1 LAWELVADV
10 LWLSASDT
18 KWCSADEMGGC
29 VIGQVRRGMP
39 EEWMAQGVVLL
50 GFIVRRLIRLITRR
64 GFDQRG
70 VVAIGVVVMNARS
83 LIT

>member
-1 LAWELVADV
+1 
-10 LWLSASDT
+10 
-18 KWCSADEMGGC
+18 
-29 VIGQVRRGMP
+29 MP

-50 GFIVRRLIRLITRR
+50 GMIVRRLIRLITRR